1 MSESGNLD
9 ADADRRIIMLQ
20 NENQCLKNR
29 IDELLTKIPRT
40 HTRNGHAV
48 SPTLSIGTNAAPS
61 EASTALTDSTTN
73 ALDIVSTLRRNNLF
87 GGRASNALLTNTIV
101 SVDEPAVP
109 NEGRSER
116 TKRRQL
122 QTRQLVGKGTF
133 GEVYLT
139 KHNSVK
145 CALKVVKESSTHC
158 NREEKTVKMLMRE
171 KPNNIVP
178 VYACERLSTT
188 NELHI
193 YMLYVPKTLRMI
205 LVQLKESDLHMKH
218 NVHRVV
224 FAQLA
229 RALEFIHG
237 RGVAHRDLK
246 PENVLVHQ
254 GHLKVYLCDFGSAK
268 RIESEPARRPPGET
282 YMCTRFYRA
291 PELIINRN
299 QYGVGVDV
307 WAFGCIFIETCI
319 GRILFAEANNL
330 DMLVRQ
336 IRLLGTINQDD
347 IDGMPTRA
355 RDGDGGLEACP
366 NFVRHRPRWDRLFG
380 QRTFGRAF
388 ESLCQQM
395 LCFNPQ
401 KRLGIGAVADSDYL
415 GEVYAALPEHEDS
428 PASLVKRL
436 NAAAADAAG
445 TSAHVPD

>member
-1 MSESGNLD
+1 MSGKLD
-9 ADADRRIIMLQ
+9 ANADRRIIMLE

-29 IDELLTKIPRT
+29 IDELLAKIPHT
-40 HTRNGHAV
+40 HTQNGRAV
-48 SPTLSIGTNAAPS
+48 SPTLSIGTNAAMS
-61 EASTALTDSTTN
+61 EASTALTNSTTN
-73 ALDIVSTLRRNNLF
+73 TLDVASSLRRNNLL
-87 GGRASNALLTNTIV
+87 GCRVPNSSITNTIV
-101 SVDEPAVP
+101 SVDEPATA
-109 NEGRSER
+109 GER
-116 TKRRQL
+116 RASKRHL

-139 KHNSVK
+139 KYNGMR
-145 CALKVVKESSTHC
+145 CALKVVKESSGHR

-171 KPNNIVP
+171 RPNNIVP
-178 VYACERLSTT
+178 VYACERSSTT
-188 NELHI
+188 DELHI
-193 YMLYVPKTLRMI
+193 YMLYVPNTLRTI
-205 LVQLKESDLHMKH
+205 LVQLKESVLQMKH

-229 RALEFIHG
+229 RALEFLHD
-237 RGVAHRDLK
+237 RHVAHRDLK

-254 GHLKVYLCDFGSAK
+254 GNLKVYLCDFGSAK
-268 RIESEPARRPPGET
+268 RIEAEPARRPPSET

-299 QYGVGVDV
+299 QYGVGIDV
-307 WAFGCIFIETCI
+307 WAFGCIFVEACI

-330 DMLVRQ
+330 DTLVRQ

-355 RDGDGGLEACP
+355 RDGDGDPEACP
-366 NFVRHRPRWDRLFG
+366 NFVQHRSHWDRLFA
-380 QRTFGRAF
+380 QRTFGEAF
-388 ESLCQQM
+388 ENLCQEM

-428 PASLVKRL
+428 PAALVKRL
-436 NAAAADAAG
+436 NES
-445 TSAHVPD
+445 TS